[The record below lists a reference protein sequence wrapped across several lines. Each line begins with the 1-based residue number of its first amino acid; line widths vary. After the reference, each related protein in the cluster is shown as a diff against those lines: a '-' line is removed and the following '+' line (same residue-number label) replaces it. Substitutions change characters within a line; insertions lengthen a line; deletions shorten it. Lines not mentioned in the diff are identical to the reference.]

1 VRPQTGGRAAARR
14 PDPAPANRARR
25 GAVNAPMAERSPE
38 DALVSHVPSWRVLE
52 ARRARARRTRQ
63 RLPVV
68 AITIG
73 LHLARVGS
81 ATG

>member
-1 VRPQTGGRAAARR
+1 
-14 PDPAPANRARR
+14 
-25 GAVNAPMAERSPE
+25 MAERSPE

-73 LHLARVGS
+73 LHRARVGS

>member
-1 VRPQTGGRAAARR
+1 
-14 PDPAPANRARR
+14 
-25 GAVNAPMAERSPE
+25 MAERSPE

-52 ARRARARRTRQ
+52 ARRVRARRTQQ

-73 LHLARVGS
+73 LHRAHVGS

>member
-1 VRPQTGGRAAARR
+1 
-14 PDPAPANRARR
+14 
-25 GAVNAPMAERSPE
+25 MAERSPE

-52 ARRARARRTRQ
+52 ARRARARRMQQ

-73 LHLARVGS
+73 LHRAHVGS